1 MLTDMIKYDIIIIE
15 SRCEYKCSNST
26 ECNYRKYIF
35 QYSEVTTMV
44 YEDKIVIESDERI
57 VTTSIDK
64 IEVFDKVMATTTVID
79 TSKYLYRPYHDSDR
93 DEYGLNNEFLESKI
107 DSLLDNNNDTS
118 WKVKYNDLKQVVA
131 EGYDKFVF
139 FDAKK
144 SEMFIKTLKDHLAS
158 YGNDELK
165 NAVLN
170 LISLFDGNAINDIEL
185 YLSLKNNYI
194 RNKDS
199 ILRNLVPLSNVSHEG
214 LIIRFLKNIGI
225 EHDELCRY
233 KKMIIG
239 FRYQFLYSNPS
250 YQKANKD
257 IIKPLDDASN
267 MLENFKKI
275 VQQRYSLSDVDSSDL
290 AWLLFNQNMMKLCH
304 DKWLEY
310 CVCGDI
316 GDRSLKYYIQDC
328 YNNDMI
334 SLENKE
340 AVSTFIYYYCFRL
353 NDPINL
359 PDIKTVN
366 EILSCIE
373 EVSKDTSL
381 KSMEN
386 LLFSPNRSNNN
397 KLFTSIDDI
406 DLMDGTEFEELIAKL
421 FKKMGYDAEVT
432 KATGDQ
438 GVDVIATKN
447 GFKYG
452 IQAKCYS
459 GQVGNSAI
467 QEVVAGK
474 TYYSLNKA
482 IVVTNNFFTK
492 SAIKLAEANG
502 VVLWD
507 RNILK
512 EKLMY
517 LNQ

>member
-1 MLTDMIKYDIIIIE
+1 
-15 SRCEYKCSNST
+15 
-26 ECNYRKYIF
+26 
-35 QYSEVTTMV
+35 MV
-44 YEDKIVIESDERI
+44 YEDKIVIESDKRI

-64 IEVFDKVMATTTVID
+64 IEVFDKTTDTTTIID
-79 TSKYLYRPYHDSDR
+79 TSKFLYSPYHDSGR
-93 DEYGLNNEFLESKI
+93 GAYGLSNHFLISKI
-107 DSLLDNNNDTS
+107 DSLLKDDTG
-118 WKVKYNDLKQVVA
+118 WKVRNNELVQAVA

-144 SEMFIKTLKDHLAS
+144 SKMFIKTLKDYLAS
-158 YGNDELK
+158 YDNDELK

-199 ILRNLVPLSNVSHEG
+199 ILRNFVPLSNDRDERS
-214 LIIRFLKNIGI
+214 IIRFLKNIGI
-225 EHDELCRY
+225 EHAELCRY

-239 FRYQFLYSNPS
+239 FRYQLLYSNAS
-250 YQKANKD
+250 YQKANKE
-257 IIKPLDDASN
+257 IIKQLDDASN

-275 VQQRYSLSDVDSSDL
+275 IQQKYSLSDSDSSDL
-290 AWLLFNQNMMKLCH
+290 AWLLVNQNLMRLYH

-316 GDRSLKYYIQDC
+316 GDRSLKDYIQDC

-340 AVSTFIYYYCFRL
+340 AVSTFIYYYCYKL
-353 NDPINL
+353 NDPINQ

-386 LLFSPNRSNNN
+386 LLFSSNRSNNN

-406 DLMDGTEFEELIAKL
+406 DLMDGTEFEELVAKL
-421 FKKMGYDAEVT
+421 FRKMGYDAEVT
-432 KATGDQ
+432 KASGDQ

-512 EKLMY
+512 EKLIY
-517 LNQ
+517 INQ

>member
-1 MLTDMIKYDIIIIE
+1 MKRHLF
-15 SRCEYKCSNST
+15 RVNS
-26 ECNYRKYIF
+26 CLFIGGVF
-35 QYSEVTTMV
+35 MV
-44 YEDKIVIESDERI
+44 YEDKIVIESDKRI

-64 IEVFDKVMATTTVID
+64 IEVFDKVTAKTTVID
-79 TSKYLYRPYHDSDR
+79 TSKYLYRPYHDSTR
-93 DEYGLNNEFLESKI
+93 GEYSLINEFLDLKI
-107 DSLLDNNNDTS
+107 DSLLDYNIS
-118 WKVKYNDLKQVVA
+118 WEVKYKELNQAVV
-131 EGYDKFVF
+131 EGYDKFVI
-139 FDAKK
+139 FDT
-144 SEMFIKTLKDHLAS
+144 IKTERFIMSL
-158 YGNDELK
+158 NDELATYDINEIR
-165 NAVLN
+165 NAVYN
-170 LISLFDGNAINDIEL
+170 LIPLFDINTINDIEL
-185 YLSLKNNYI
+185 YLSIKINFF
-194 RNKDS
+194 RNKES
-199 ILRNLVPLSNVSHEG
+199 IFRNLIIFLFYNGSFRESIFLFKKYGIQDDDLLKFQNLIVGIQCSSIHEKRNKVKEKF
-214 LIIRFLKNIGI
+214 IKENKRIVNQI
-225 EHDELCRY
+225 E
-233 KKMIIG
+233 K
-239 FRYQFLYSNPS
+239 
-250 YQKANKD
+250 
-257 IIKPLDDASN
+257 ASN
-267 MLENFKKI
+267 ILENFKKI
-275 VQQRYSLSDVDSSDL
+275 IQQRYSLSDSDSSDL
-290 AWLLFNQNMMKLCH
+290 SWLLFNQNLMRLYH

-316 GDRSLKYYIQDC
+316 GDRSLKDYIQDC

-340 AVSTFIYYYCFRL
+340 AVSTFIYYYCYKL
-353 NDPINL
+353 NDPINQ

-386 LLFSPNRSNNN
+386 LLFSSNSSSNK

-421 FKKMGYDAEVT
+421 FRKMGYDAEVT
-432 KATGDQ
+432 KASGDQ
-438 GVDVIATKN
+438 GIDVIATKN

>member
-1 MLTDMIKYDIIIIE
+1 
-15 SRCEYKCSNST
+15 
-26 ECNYRKYIF
+26 
-35 QYSEVTTMV
+35 MV
-44 YEDKIVIESDERI
+44 YEDKIVIESDKRI

-64 IEVFDKVMATTTVID
+64 IEVFEKATASTTVID
-79 TSKYLYRPYHDSDR
+79 TSKYLYSPYQDSDR
-93 DEYGLNNEFLESKI
+93 GEYDLRNEFLNSKI
-107 DSLLDNNNDTS
+107 DSLLDGDKIIS
-118 WKVKYNDLKQVVA
+118 WPNVQYAELEQAVV
-131 EGYDKFVF
+131 EGYDKFVI
-139 FDAKK
+139 FDNIK
-144 SEMFIKTLKDHLAS
+144 SERFIMSLKDELAT
-158 YGNDELK
+158 YDIDEIR
-165 NAVLN
+165 NAIYN
-170 LISLFDGNAINDIEL
+170 LISLFDVNTINDIEL
-185 YLSLKNNYI
+185 YLSLKFNFF
-194 RNKDS
+194 RNKES
-199 ILRNLVPLSNVSHEG
+199 ILRNFYNLPLSLCTFRYYLKKYGIQDDGLLRFQE
-214 LIIRFLKNIGI
+214 LIIGLEYSSI
-225 EHDELCRY
+225 Y
-233 KKMIIG
+233 KWHSKDREKFI
-239 FRYQFLYSNPS
+239 
-250 YQKANKD
+250 KENKE
-257 IIKPLDDASN
+257 IVKSLDNTSKV
-267 MLENFKKI
+267 LENFKAI
-275 VQQRYSLSDVDSSDL
+275 IQQRYSLSDADSSDL
-290 AWLLFNQNMMKLCH
+290 TWLLLNQNLMRLYH
-304 DKWLEY
+304 NKWLEY

-316 GDRSLKYYIQDC
+316 GDRSLKDYIQDC

-340 AVSTFIYYYCFRL
+340 AVSTFIYYYCYKL
-353 NDPINL
+353 NDPINQ

-386 LLFSPNRSNNN
+386 LLFSSNSSSNK

-421 FKKMGYDAEVT
+421 FRKMGYDAEVT
-432 KATGDQ
+432 KASGDQ
-438 GVDVIATKN
+438 GIDVIATKN

>member
-1 MLTDMIKYDIIIIE
+1 
-15 SRCEYKCSNST
+15 
-26 ECNYRKYIF
+26 
-35 QYSEVTTMV
+35 MV
-44 YEDKIVIESDERI
+44 FEDKIVIESDERI
-57 VTTSIDK
+57 VTISIDK
-64 IEVFDKVMATTTVID
+64 IEVFDKVTAKTTVID

-93 DEYGLNNEFLESKI
+93 GEYGLNNEFLEYKI
-107 DSLLDNNNDTS
+107 NSLLEDDTS
-118 WKVKYNDLKQVVA
+118 WEVKYNELKQAVI
-131 EGYDKFVF
+131 EGYDKIII
-139 FDAKK
+139 FDTAKT
-144 SEMFIKTLKDHLAS
+144 ERYINTLKNKLVTYDI
-158 YGNDELK
+158 DEIRT
-165 NAVLN
+165 AVFN
-170 LISLFDGNAINDIEL
+170 LISLFDVNSVNDIEL
-185 YLSLKNNYI
+185 YLSIKIYFF
-194 RNKDS
+194 RNKES
-199 ILRNLVPLSNVSHEG
+199 IFRNLIIFLFYNG
-214 LIIRFLKNIGI
+214 YLGQIRFLLKKYGI
-225 EHDELCRY
+225 QDDDLLKFQNLIVGIQYSSIDTRRHDIAE
-233 KKMIIG
+233 KFIKE
-239 FRYQFLYSNPS
+239 
-250 YQKANKD
+250 NKR
-257 IIKPLDDASN
+257 IIKPIEEASN
-267 MLENFKKI
+267 ILENFQKI
-275 VQQRYSLSDVDSSDL
+275 IQQRYSLSDADSSDL
-290 AWLLFNQNMMKLCH
+290 AWLLFNQNLMRLYH

-316 GDRSLKYYIQDC
+316 GDRSLKDYIQDC

-386 LLFSPNRSNNN
+386 LLFSSNHSSSNR
-397 KLFTSIDDI
+397 LFISIDDI
-406 DLMDGTEFEELIAKL
+406 DLMDGTEFEELIARL
-421 FKKMGYDAEVT
+421 FRKMGYDAEVT
-432 KATGDQ
+432 KASGDQ

-459 GQVGNSAI
+459 GQVGNSSI

-512 EKLMY
+512 EKLVY

>member
-1 MLTDMIKYDIIIIE
+1 MI
-15 SRCEYKCSNST
+15 
-26 ECNYRKYIF
+26 
-35 QYSEVTTMV
+35 
-44 YEDKIVIESDERI
+44 YENKIVIESDERVYTI
-57 VTTSIDK
+57 SLDK
-64 IEVFDKVMATTTVID
+64 IEIYEKETNKRIVID
-79 TSKYLYRPYHDSDR
+79 TAKYLYRPNYEWQGESG
-93 DEYGLNNEFLESKI
+93 YILVNEFLRLKIEALSESRWVYFYAKNENILTEAYNKLLLFDNIKKDRFIETLKKNLVSYDI
-107 DSLLDNNNDTS
+107 D
-118 WKVKYNDLKQVVA
+118 
-131 EGYDKFVF
+131 E
-139 FDAKK
+139 
-144 SEMFIKTLKDHLAS
+144 IKTASMSLK
-158 YGNDELK
+158 
-165 NAVLN
+165 
-170 LISLFDGNAINDIEL
+170 SLFDINIINDIEL
-185 YLSLKNNYI
+185 YLPLKTLFF
-194 RNKDS
+194 RDKES
-199 ILRNLVPLSNVSHEG
+199 ILRNIFIPLHPERGRVRKHVFEDYGIHDDNLERFQK
-214 LIIRFLKNIGI
+214 LIIGLQYFMINMPRFLTRRYFDSKEVDKFFKSNKEIIQLFDNACNI
-225 EHDELCRY
+225 
-233 KKMIIG
+233 
-239 FRYQFLYSNPS
+239 
-250 YQKANKD
+250 
-257 IIKPLDDASN
+257 
-267 MLENFKKI
+267 LENFKKI
-275 VQQRYSLSDVDSSDL
+275 MQQRYNLSDSDSSDL
-290 AWLLFNQNMMKLCH
+290 SWLLFNNNLLKSYH
-304 DKWLEY
+304 KKWLEY

-316 GDRSLKYYIQDC
+316 GDRCLKDYIQDC

-340 AVSTFIYYYCFRL
+340 TVSTFIYYYCYRL

-386 LLFSPNRSNNN
+386 LLFSSNSSSNK

-421 FKKMGYDAEVT
+421 FRKLGYDAEVT
-432 KATGDQ
+432 KASGDQ

>member
-1 MLTDMIKYDIIIIE
+1 
-15 SRCEYKCSNST
+15 
-26 ECNYRKYIF
+26 
-35 QYSEVTTMV
+35 MV
-44 YEDKIVIESDERI
+44 YEDKIVIESDKRI

-64 IEVFDKVMATTTVID
+64 IEVFDKVTAKTTVID
-79 TSKYLYRPYHDSDR
+79 TSKYLYRPYRDSDR
-93 DEYGLNNEFLESKI
+93 GEYGLKNWFLELKI
-107 DSLLDNNNDTS
+107 DSLLTDDNNTS
-118 WKVKYNDLKQVVA
+118 WEVKYNDLKQAVA
-131 EGYDKFVF
+131 EGYDKFEF
-139 FDAKK
+139 FDNKK
-144 SEMFIKTLKDHLAS
+144 REMFVKTLKDKLVA
-158 YGNDELK
+158 YDIYELK
-165 NAVLN
+165 NAVFN
-170 LISLFDGNAINDIEL
+170 LISLLDGNVINDIEL

-194 RNKDS
+194 RTKES
-199 ILRNLVPLSNVSHEG
+199 ILRNLIPLNNSSNERN
-214 LIIRFLKNIGI
+214 IQRFLKRFGI
-225 EHDELCRY
+225 EHNDLYRY

-239 FRYQFLYSNPS
+239 FRYQFFYSNPS

-275 VQQRYSLSDVDSSDL
+275 IQQKYSLSDSDSSDL
-290 AWLLFNQNMMKLCH
+290 AWLLVNQNLMRLYH

-316 GDRSLKYYIQDC
+316 GDRSLKDYIQDC

-340 AVSTFIYYYCFRL
+340 AVSTFIYYYCYKL
-353 NDPINL
+353 NDPINQ

-386 LLFSPNRSNNN
+386 LLFSSNSSSNK

-421 FKKMGYDAEVT
+421 FRKMGYDAEVT
-432 KATGDQ
+432 KASGDQ
-438 GVDVIATKN
+438 GIDVIATKN

-492 SAIKLAEANG
+492 TAIKLAEANG

-512 EKLMY
+512 EKLIY
-517 LNQ
+517 INQ

>member
-1 MLTDMIKYDIIIIE
+1 
-15 SRCEYKCSNST
+15 
-26 ECNYRKYIF
+26 
-35 QYSEVTTMV
+35 MV
-44 YEDKIVIESDERI
+44 YEDKIVIESNEMI

-64 IEVFDKVMATTTVID
+64 IEVFDKGTATTTVID
-79 TSKYLYRPYHDSDR
+79 TSKYLYSPYQDSDR
-93 DEYGLNNEFLESKI
+93 GKYGLSNKFLDSKI
-107 DSLLDNNNDTS
+107 DSLLKYDTS
-118 WKVKYNDLKQVVA
+118 WKVQYNELKQAVV
-131 EGYDKFVF
+131 EGYDKLEI
-139 FDAKK
+139 FDNIK
-144 SEMFIKTLKDHLAS
+144 SERFLMSLKEKVATYDI
-158 YGNDELK
+158 DEIR
-165 NAVLN
+165 NAVYN
-170 LISLFDGNAINDIEL
+170 LISLFDANSINDIEL
-185 YLSLKNNYI
+185 YLSLKLNFF
-194 RNKDS
+194 RDKES
-199 ILRNLVPLSNVSHEG
+199 ILRNFYNLPLSSCTVSYFLKKYGVQDDDLSRFQE
-214 LIIRFLKNIGI
+214 LIIGLQYISLHTRA
-225 EHDELCRY
+225 Y
-233 KKMIIG
+233 KYRDKFIKENKEIVKSLDNAIIV
-239 FRYQFLYSNPS
+239 
-250 YQKANKD
+250 
-257 IIKPLDDASN
+257 
-267 MLENFKKI
+267 LENFKAI
-275 VQQRYSLSDVDSSDL
+275 IQQRYSLSDADSSDL
-290 AWLLFNQNMMKLCH
+290 SWILFNQNMMKMYH

-316 GDRSLKYYIQDC
+316 GDKSLKDYIQDC

-340 AVSTFIYYYCFRL
+340 SVSSFIYYYCHKL

-373 EVSKDTSL
+373 ETTKDTSL

-386 LLFSPNRSNNN
+386 LLFSSNSSSNN
-397 KLFTSIDDI
+397 KLFTTIDDI
-406 DLMDGTEFEELIAKL
+406 DLMNGTEFEELIAKL
-421 FKKMGYDAEVT
+421 FSKMGYDAEVT
-432 KATGDQ
+432 KASGDQ
-438 GVDVIATKN
+438 GIDVIATKN

-482 IVVTNNFFTK
+482 IVVTNNSFTK

>member
-1 MLTDMIKYDIIIIE
+1 MLTAVCSCDIIVVAFE
-15 SRCEYKCSNST
+15 NSHPI
-26 ECNYRKYIF
+26 NHY
-35 QYSEVTTMV
+35 EVISMV

-64 IEVFDKVMATTTVID
+64 IEVFDKVTAKTTVID
-79 TSKYLYRPYHDSDR
+79 TSKYLYRPYRDSDR
-93 DEYGLNNEFLESKI
+93 GEYGLNNKFLKSKI
-107 DSLLDNNNDTS
+107 DSLLKDDNDTS
-118 WKVKYNDLKQVVA
+118 WKVKYNELKQAVI
-131 EGYDKFVF
+131 EGYDKIIF
-139 FDAKK
+139 FDTV
-144 SEMFIKTLKDHLAS
+144 KTERYINTLTNELVTYDF
-158 YGNDELK
+158 DEIR
-165 NAVLN
+165 NAVSN
-170 LISLFDGNAINDIEL
+170 LISLFNKNVINDIEL

-199 ILRNLVPLSNVSHEG
+199 ILRNFVPLSNDRDERS
-214 LIIRFLKNIGI
+214 IIRFLKNIGI
-225 EHDELCRY
+225 EHAELYRY

-250 YQKANKD
+250 LQKANKE

-275 VQQRYSLSDVDSSDL
+275 IQQKYSLSDSDSSDL
-290 AWLLFNQNMMKLCH
+290 AWLLVNQNLMRLYH

-316 GDRSLKYYIQDC
+316 GDRSLKDYIQDC

-340 AVSTFIYYYCFRL
+340 AVSTFIYYYCYKL
-353 NDPINL
+353 NDPINQ

-386 LLFSPNRSNNN
+386 MLFSSNSSSNK

-421 FKKMGYDAEVT
+421 FRKMGYDAEVT
-432 KATGDQ
+432 KASGDQ
-438 GVDVIATKN
+438 GIDVIATKN

-512 EKLMY
+512 EKLIY
-517 LNQ
+517 INQ

>member
-1 MLTDMIKYDIIIIE
+1 MLTAVCTCDIIVVAFE
-15 SRCEYKCSNST
+15 NSHHI
-26 ECNYRKYIF
+26 NHY
-35 QYSEVTTMV
+35 EVISMV
-44 YEDKIVIESDERI
+44 YEDKIVIESDKRI

-64 IEVFDKVMATTTVID
+64 IEVFDKVTAKTTVID
-79 TSKYLYRPYHDSDR
+79 TSKYLYRPYRDSDR
-93 DEYGLNNEFLESKI
+93 GEYGLKNRFLESKI
-107 DSLLDNNNDTS
+107 DSLLKDDNDTS
-118 WKVKYNDLKQVVA
+118 WKVKYNELKQAVD
-131 EGYDKFVF
+131 EGDDKLEVF
-139 FDAKK
+139 DTIK
-144 SEMFIKTLKDHLAS
+144 SERFIMSLKDKLAT
-158 YGNDELK
+158 YDIDEIR
-165 NAVLN
+165 NAVYN
-170 LISLFDGNAINDIEL
+170 LISLFDVNTINDIEL
-185 YLSLKNNYI
+185 YLSLKFYFF
-194 RNKDS
+194 RNKESIFRNFFTSFYTGYKGPIIYLLKDYGIGDDDLLKIQNLIVGIQYS
-199 ILRNLVPLSNVSHEG
+199 SIDILRHELAEKFIKENKRIVQQMEESSNT
-214 LIIRFLKNIGI
+214 
-225 EHDELCRY
+225 
-233 KKMIIG
+233 
-239 FRYQFLYSNPS
+239 
-250 YQKANKD
+250 
-257 IIKPLDDASN
+257 
-267 MLENFKKI
+267 LENFKKI
-275 VQQRYSLSDVDSSDL
+275 IQQKYSLSDSDSSDL
-290 AWLLFNQNMMKLCH
+290 AWLLVNQNLMRLYH

-316 GDRSLKYYIQDC
+316 GDRSLKDYIQDC

-340 AVSTFIYYYCFRL
+340 AVSTFIYYYCYKL
-353 NDPINL
+353 NDPINQ

-386 LLFSPNRSNNN
+386 LLFSSNSSSNK

-421 FKKMGYDAEVT
+421 FRKMGYDAEVT
-432 KATGDQ
+432 KASGDQ

-512 EKLMY
+512 EKLIY
-517 LNQ
+517 INQ

>member
-1 MLTDMIKYDIIIIE
+1 
-15 SRCEYKCSNST
+15 
-26 ECNYRKYIF
+26 
-35 QYSEVTTMV
+35 MV
-44 YEDKIVIESDERI
+44 YEDKIVIESQY
-57 VTTSIDK
+57 SIYTISLNK
-64 IEVFDKVMATTTVID
+64 MEICNIGSNNCIEID
-79 TSKYLYRPYHDSDR
+79 TSMYLYLPICQN
-93 DEYGLNNEFLESKI
+93 EYDNICLYINSFLSFKI
-107 DSLLDNNNDTS
+107 QSLL
-118 WKVKYNDLKQVVA
+118 KYNERSRWACPLLSSENEKEIIHIYNKLLQ
-131 EGYDKFVF
+131 
-139 FDAKK
+139 FD
-144 SEMFIKTLKDHLAS
+144 TLKIKNYSSLM
-158 YGNDELK
+158 NLK
-165 NAVLN
+165 VNKYDTNEIKIAVMN
-170 LISLFDGNAINDIEL
+170 LISLFDKNTMIDIEQ
-185 YLSLKNNYI
+185 YISLKI
-194 RNKDS
+194 LFFKDKES
-199 ILRNLVPLSNVSHEG
+199 ILRNIYLPLSTSVGKREEIAEAFGKG
-214 LIIRFLKNIGI
+214 LNISSDFKEIIIGLQYLTIKSPKILYYKMRYAEKEIEKFLKQNR
-225 EHDELCRY
+225 ELVKC
-233 KKMIIG
+233 
-239 FRYQFLYSNPS
+239 
-250 YQKANKD
+250 
-257 IIKPLDDASN
+257 LDDAN
-267 MLENFKKI
+267 DVLENFKKI
-275 VQQRYSLSDVDSSDL
+275 IQQRYSLSDADSSDL
-290 AWLLFNQNMMKLCH
+290 AWLLVNQNLMRLYH

-316 GDRSLKYYIQDC
+316 GDRSLKDYIQDC

-340 AVSTFIYYYCFRL
+340 AVSTFIYYYCYKL
-353 NDPINL
+353 NDPINQ

-386 LLFSPNRSNNN
+386 LLFSSNSSSNK

-421 FKKMGYDAEVT
+421 FRKMGYDAEVT
-432 KATGDQ
+432 KASGDQ